1 MYAPTT
7 SHRFRYPL
15 AVALCAATMLV
26 ALPFRES
33 VDVANIDMLFLLAVF
48 ISAFWLGRGPAVMS
62 AFLCVALF
70 DFFFVP
76 PYLSFAV
83 ADAQYLI
90 TFAVMLSVGLITSHL
105 VSRLAERTEQAQ
117 ESERQTRLL
126 HAFGRDLGV
135 AMNIGQVDGIVT
147 AFLAEFDLQCV
158 MLISRGGSASE
169 LQQIGDR
176 HLAALEMGFARS
188 AHARNT
194 VIEADTLA
202 EVSTVIAFLP
212 LAVSNRMQGVL
223 AIGPRSHNADK
234 VRKLRPLLEAVA
246 AQTALIIEHLNQAEA
261 IKQGELRASEERL
274 RTSIL
279 ASLSHDLRTPLTSL
293 VGLADALAQQQ
304 SPSAPVVT
312 ETAGIIRDQAQA
324 MHHMLSNLLEMA
336 RLKAKDV
343 RLNKEWQPIDEIIG
357 SSVRLLAGPLS
368 GRMLDIRIQPGLPLV
383 SFDAVLMER
392 VVCNLLDN
400 AIKYSLKGTP
410 IRLNVSS
417 RSDQLLVEIINE
429 GKGFAPASI
438 DSVFDLFVRGDPE
451 AVSVGTGIG
460 LAICK
465 AIVMAHEGQ
474 ITAENIPGGACVRF
488 TLPLGNPPAFAE
500 ESEA

>member
-7 SHRFRYPL
+7 SHRFRYSS
-15 AVALCAATMLV
+15 AIALCAATMLV

-33 VDVANIDMLFLLAVF
+33 VDVANINMLFLLPVF
-48 ISAFWLGRGPAVMS
+48 IAAIWLGRGPSVMS

-90 TFAVMLSVGLITSHL
+90 TFTVMLSVGLITSHL

-135 AMNIGQVDGIVT
+135 AMNVGHVGGIVT
-147 AFLAEFDLQCV
+147 AFLAAFDLECV
-158 MLISRGGSASE
+158 MLISRAGSTSE
-169 LQQIGDR
+169 LQPMGDR
-176 HLAALEMGFARS
+176 HLTALEMGLARS

-194 VIEADTLA
+194 VIETDALA
-202 EVSTVIAFLP
+202 EVSTAIAFLP
-212 LAVSNRMQGVL
+212 LAVANRMQGVL
-223 AIGPRSHNADK
+223 AIGPRSHNAER
-234 VRKLRPLLEAVA
+234 VRELRPLLEAVA

-279 ASLSHDLRTPLTSL
+279 ASLSHDLRTPLTSV

-324 MHHMLSNLLEMA
+324 MDHMLSNLLEMA
-336 RLKAKDV
+336 RLKANDV

-383 SFDAVLMER
+383 SLDAVLMER
-392 VVCNLLDN
+392 VICNLLDN
-400 AIKYSLKGTP
+400 AIKYSSPGTP
-410 IRLNVSS
+410 IKLNVSLQPG
-417 RSDQLLVEIINE
+417 QLVIEVINE
-429 GKGFAPASI
+429 GKGFAPESI
-438 DSVFDLFVRGDPE
+438 DSVFEMFVRGDPE
-451 AVSVGTGIG
+451 AASVGTGIG

-465 AIVMAHEGQ
+465 TIVLVHDGQ
-474 ITAENIPGGACVRF
+474 ITAKNIPGGACVQLA
-488 TLPLGNPPAFAE
+488 LPLGKPPSFDE
-500 ESEA
+500 EPET